1 MVDRPVQMSFFPSW
15 DRPLHADEY
24 QSLEFFHLQT
34 SSCFGAKAGAFL
46 LRSAYHDP
54 SIRVA
59 AMALGSLHREFLFE
73 RTRYPD
79 VRMQGT
85 QLALRQYNTAIR
97 QGLAQMSKGVE
108 NGSVDVV
115 LTMCILF
122 YCFES
127 LQGHFRVA
135 LRHVTSGLR
144 IMKQQEVQCQTLQK
158 KTNLPADAIRSLF
171 AYLESQMLE
180 LDDEFNA
187 SEKLHPSA
195 LKPSGLPPIDSSHG
209 AYTLEELDENFRLVY
224 NRLLRLLTKSTPA
237 AHADIVKDGELT
249 EIPEVVIADYAEAR
263 TEMYAWSAALS
274 EYLECHPIEAMD
286 SASRQ
291 FANKHKMW
299 NAMVHIVL
307 QMELPL
313 VETGW
318 DRFTPELA
326 AVVDL
331 AEEVMNILLE
341 MPEMRKRSP
350 SPTAAASVASS
361 SPPPGS
367 TLPSYQ
373 HILHTQ
379 DLPSPCTFSM
389 SQGIL
394 PPLWIVATACRD
406 SRTRYRAIDLMRRSQ
421 RREGLWDSF
430 LFAELASK
438 VARIEERSA
447 MIPEGVPYE
456 PADLPVRARIT
467 TIANTFGDGRQVQ
480 VRYLGNNY
488 ELLEETLTV

>member
-1 MVDRPVQMSFFPSW
+1 MVDRPVQMSVFPSW
-15 DRPLHADEY
+15 DQPLRADEY
-24 QSLEFFHLQT
+24 QSLEFFHRQT
-34 SSCFGAKAGAFL
+34 TSCFGVKAGAFL
-46 LRSAYHDP
+46 LRSAYHD
-54 SIRVA
+54 SSVRVA
-59 AMALGSLHREFLFE
+59 AMALGSLHRMFLFE
-73 RTRYPD
+73 QTRYPD

-97 QGLAQMSKGVE
+97 HGLAQMSKGTT
-108 NGSVDVV
+108 NGSVDVI

-144 IMKQQEVQCQTLQK
+144 IMKQQEAQSQAMQRKL
-158 KTNLPADAIRSLF
+158 NLPADVIRSLF
-171 AYLESQMLE
+171 IYLESQMLE
-180 LDDEFNA
+180 LDDELTV
-187 SEKLHPSA
+187 SDQLHPSA
-195 LKPSGLPPIDSSHG
+195 LKPSGLPLIDSSHG
-209 AYTLEELDENFRLVY
+209 AYTLEELDENFGLVY
-224 NRLLRLLTKSTPA
+224 NRLLRLISKSTPA
-237 AHADIVKDGELT
+237 ADADIAKVGELT
-249 EIPEVVIADYAEAR
+249 EISESDIVEYAGAQS
-263 TEMYAWSAALS
+263 EMHGWSAALNK
-274 EYLECHPIEAMD
+274 YLEYHPLEAMD
-286 SASRQ
+286 STSRRL
-291 FANKHKMW
+291 ATNLKMW
-299 NAMVHIVL
+299 NTLVSVVL

-313 VETGW
+313 VETSW

-326 AVVDL
+326 MVVDL
-331 AEEVMNILLE
+331 AEEVMNMLVE
-341 MPEMRKRSP
+341 SPETRKICP
-350 SPTAAASVASS
+350 SPTADASFASL
-361 SPPPGS
+361 SPPES
-367 TLPSYQ
+367 TLSPYQ

-379 DLPSPCTFSM
+379 DLPPPCTFSV

-406 SRTRYRAIDLMRRSQ
+406 SKTRYRAIDLMRRSR

-447 MIPEGVPYE
+447 MVPEGVTYE

-467 TIANTFGDGRQVQ
+467 TIANSFGDGRQAQ
-480 VRYLGNNY
+480 VRYLGSNS